1 MALKLSCLSR
11 KRKRFNINQILFDDL
26 TNEIYYEIFDYLTY
40 NDIIKSFS
48 NLNNRFKQIIGNY
61 PHNINLEI
69 DKNIPRFIRSL
80 KITLNSQLDLF
91 NSLKTNQFLSLR
103 SITISNLRY
112 NEINHILNIIPSIQ
126 LEYIYIGICVNDQKE
141 DFSKILS
148 SLQIQILKL
157 TQYRLK
163 SCRFKDQFSVPIQ
176 DLPEKFPQL
185 EHLQIKSCKNFSYL
199 SQILNRTTKIR
210 SIDVSIRESCQQ
222 TLVISNQYYLTYLIL
237 RPFHECTI
245 DELNHFIQK
254 CCFYLKKLIIQI
266 YIYTVNQPK
275 LLNINKYQWINIF
288 PKQLNYFYLKSIPT
302 ASIHLDKNFST
313 QYLENPL
320 NENINLISDQN
331 QEHICE
337 IIIDGILIKYWNK
350 DIQ

>member
-1 MALKLSCLSR
+1 MALKLSCLSK
-11 KRKRFNINQILFDDL
+11 KRKR
-26 TNEIYYEIFDYLTY
+26 DYLTY

-48 NLNNRFKQIIGNY
+48 NLNNRFKAILENY
-61 PHNINLEI
+61 SHNINLEI
-69 DKNIPRFIRSL
+69 DKNIPKSIRLL

-103 SITISNLRY
+103 SLTISNLRY
-112 NEINHILNIIPSIQ
+112 NEINHILNSIPSTQ

-141 DFSKILS
+141 DFSKVLS
-148 SLQIQILKL
+148 SLQILSL

-163 SCRFKDQFSVPIQ
+163 CCRFKDQFSIPIQ

-199 SQILNRTTKIR
+199 SQILNRTEKIR

-245 DELNHFIQK
+245 DELNHFIQRR
-254 CCFYLKKLIIQI
+254 CFYLKKLIIQI
-266 YIYTVNQPK
+266 YVYTVNQPK

-302 ASIHLDKNFST
+302 A
-313 QYLENPL
+313 
-320 NENINLISDQN
+320 
-331 QEHICE
+331 
-337 IIIDGILIKYWNK
+337 
-350 DIQ
+350 